1 MNFVDPNDENI
12 MNKIRK
18 F

>member
-1 MNFVDPNDENI
+1 MNTII

-18 F
+18 SLQMF